1 MWGQNMWG
9 QKKTCGAK
17 PDSKM
22 YVPLVNY
29 AGSYVGLQS
38 VWGEI
43 KPVVLYQRC
52 LLHTKISSIRGLFNS
67 DNVGSKQCNV
77 KYPPYRGPLYPLIP

>member
-29 AGSYVGLQS
+29 AGSYVGLQN
-38 VWGEI
+38 VWGEKKTCGAI
-43 KPVVLYQRC
+43 SVVFTSYQNQLY
-52 LLHTKISSIRGLFNS
+52 
-67 DNVGSKQCNV
+67 
-77 KYPPYRGPLYPLIP
+77 